1 MIVIVGGGICGLG
14 IGWRLAQA
22 GRDVT
27 VLDRGEAAM
36 AATWAAAGMLAP
48 QAEAEH
54 AEEALLPLAME
65 SCRMWRSFAAELH
78 HDSGIDVDYRQEGTL
93 VVALDRDDFE
103 MLEHRFAYLRDL
115 GLNLEWLSGYEARQ
129 REPYLSRGVSGAL
142 FSPEDH
148 QVDNRLV
155 GSALR
160 ACYINSGGQLREN
173 TGVDE
178 ILIQA
183 GRVTGVRVGDHEI
196 RAETVVVA
204 AGAWSRGIG
213 GLPPG
218 ASPPVRPLKGQMVAV
233 RMLETSP
240 ILQHV
245 LWGPGNS
252 IVPSI
257 YLAPKSDGR
266 LIIGATVEEM
276 GFDTSLTAGGM
287 LELLR
292 SAWEVLP
299 GIYDLPIVESW
310 AGLRPASRD
319 DAPVL
324 GPTSVEG
331 LVMATGH
338 HRNGIL
344 LAPITAD
351 TVSDYILTG
360 KVADI
365 MRPFKVDRFGLSPA
379 AGAPRAEADRD
390 PARENV

>member
-1 MIVIVGGGICGLG
+1 MIVIIGGGICGLG

-22 GRDVT
+22 GRAVT
-27 VLDRGEAAM
+27 VIDRGEAAM

-65 SCRMWRSFAAELH
+65 SCRQWPSFAGELLRE
-78 HDSGIDVDYRQEGTL
+78 SGIDVDYRAEGTL
-93 VVALDRDDFE
+93 VVAVDRDDFE
-103 MLEHRFAYLRDL
+103 LLEHRFTFLRDL
-115 GLNLEWLSGYEARQ
+115 GLNLEWLSGYEARKQ
-129 REPYLSRGVSGAL
+129 EPYLSRNVSGAL
-142 FSPEDH
+142 LSPEDH

-155 GSALR
+155 GSALK
-160 ACYINSGGQLREN
+160 ASYLKAGGILREHTN
-173 TGVDE
+173 VEE
-178 ILIQA
+178 ILISS
-183 GRVTGVRVGDHEI
+183 GRVTGVRVGDQEI
-196 RAETVVVA
+196 EAEAIVVA
-204 AGAWSRGIG
+204 AGAWSRSIA
-213 GLPPG
+213 GLPPEV
-218 ASPPVRPLKGQMVAV
+218 SPPVRPLKGQMIAV
-233 RMLETSP
+233 QMSETAP

-287 LELLR
+287 FEILR
-292 SAWEVLP
+292 SAWEILP
-299 GIYDLPIVESW
+299 GIYDLPLIESW

-319 DAPVL
+319 DAPIL
-324 GPTSVEG
+324 GPTDVDG

-360 KVADI
+360 TIAEI
-365 MRPFKVDRFGLSPA
+365 MRPFLLDRFNKPRAA
-379 AGAPRAEADRD
+379 AGLIEIDERQ
-390 PARENV
+390 PATENV

>member
-1 MIVIVGGGICGLG
+1 MIVIIGGGICGLG
-14 IGWRLAQA
+14 IGWRLAAA

-27 VLDRGEAAM
+27 IIDRGEAAM

-65 SCRMWRSFAAELH
+65 SGRMWRSFSDELQRE
-78 HDSGIDVDYRQEGTL
+78 SGIDVDYRTEGTL
-93 VVALDRDDFE
+93 VVAVDRDDFE
-103 MLEHRFAYLRDL
+103 LLEHRFAYLCDL
-115 GLNLEWLSGYEARQ
+115 GLNLEWLTGYEARQ

-148 QVDNRLV
+148 QVDNRLA
-155 GSALR
+155 GSALK
-160 ACYINSGGQLREN
+160 ACYIKAGGHLREN
-173 TGVDE
+173 TSVDE
-178 ILIQA
+178 ILISA
-183 GRVTGVRVGDHEI
+183 GRVTGVRVGDQAIE
-196 RAETVVVA
+196 AEAVVVA
-204 AGAWSRGIG
+204 AGAWSRNIA
-213 GLPPG
+213 GLPPE
-218 ASPPVRPLKGQMVAV
+218 ASPPVRPLKGQMAAV
-233 RMLETSP
+233 RMSEAAP
-240 ILQHV
+240 ILKHV

-292 SAWEVLP
+292 GAWEVLP
-299 GIYDLPIVESW
+299 GIYDLPLVESW

-319 DAPVL
+319 DAPIL
-324 GPTSVEG
+324 GPTDVDG

-360 KVADI
+360 RVADI
-365 MRPFKVDRFGLSPA
+365 MRPFMLERFGKSQTAAAHPA
-379 AGAPRAEADRD
+379 VTGQK
-390 PARENV
+390 PAREKV